1 MSFARPPDQQNP
13 DPFWLGWYLFSDEGR
28 IGRYG
33 FWLFCLSALG
43 FAILIL
49 LFAGLRQMIV
59 AHTIFGIAM
68 IYPCYCVFAKR
79 LQDMDLPGTL
89 AILMVAVTAV
99 DLVFG
104 LVGMRTRPGWQAKLA
119 YVWMFIS
126 NFNLLIVVGMLGIK
140 QGTPGANQYGFEPNI

>member
-1 MSFARPPDQQNP
+1 MSFVPPPGHRPE
-13 DPFWLGWYLFSDEGR
+13 PFWLVPVLFSDEGR
-28 IGRYG
+28 MGRRG

-49 LFAGLRQMIV
+49 FLAGARQMIV
-59 AHTIFGIAM
+59 AHTVFGIAM

-79 LQDMDLPGTL
+79 LQDMDLPGAI

-104 LVGMRTRPGWQAKLA
+104 LIGLRTRPGWQARLA
-119 YVWMFIS
+119 QVWMFVS
-126 NFNLLIVVGMLGIK
+126 NFNLLIVVGLLGFK
-140 QGTPGANQYGFEPNI
+140 AGTPGANTYGLEPEL